1 MSSNN
6 AEQLEKGQLFEDAN
20 GVEVRITGVS
30 KETTAWV
37 TYIRTSDSRAFSV
50 PEGAFNAQFTAKA

>member
-1 MSSNN
+1 MSTTQ
-6 AEQLEKGQLFEDAN
+6 QLEKGQLFEDAN

-37 TYIRTSDSRAFSV
+37 TYVRTSDSRAFSV
-50 PEGAFNAQFTAKA
+50 TEDNFNQRFTAKA